1 MLSSP
6 FHRFVD
12 RDMFMRFRGGGV
24 GHKATREHTEHMS
37 QEADT
42 TIPDK
47 NEDKFEE
54 YEFLDN
60 EEEDDEYESSSSSE
74 SDIGE
79 GDSDHDEVEDD
90 FDGED
95 GDEPWG
101 IDEYTAE
108 GYAPPWCFCST
119 SCT

>member
-1 MLSSP
+1 MLSSQ
-6 FHRFVD
+6 FARFVD

-24 GHKATREHTEHMS
+24 GHRATREHTEPMS

-47 NEDKFEE
+47 NEDNFEDE
-54 YEFLDN
+54 LLDDG
-60 EEEDDEYESSSSSE
+60 EDSEWEDDELESSSE

-79 GDSDHDEVEDD
+79 GEHDEDEDD

-95 GDEPWG
+95 GEEPWG
-101 IDEYTAE
+101 VDEYTAE
-108 GYAPPWCFCST
+108 GYAPP
-119 SCT
+119 